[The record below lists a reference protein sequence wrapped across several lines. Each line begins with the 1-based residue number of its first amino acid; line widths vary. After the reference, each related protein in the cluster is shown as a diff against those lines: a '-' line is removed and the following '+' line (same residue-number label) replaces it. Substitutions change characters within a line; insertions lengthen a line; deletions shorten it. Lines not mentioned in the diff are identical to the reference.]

1 MDLLP
6 ALLLPLAGPEQ
17 FEGEEDKM
25 EQLPEDLQYLPD
37 SKEREPDPDIRKML
51 IETLMKVCVC
61 MREREREKEGGGKR
75 MYLYVLCVCLHVCMS
90 MNEW

>member
-1 MDLLP
+1 MLNDEVDLLP

-37 SKEREPDPDIRKML
+37 TKQREPDPDIRKML
-51 IETLMKVCVC
+51 IETLMKVFVCVRERKVGGGGREGG
-61 MREREREKEGGGKR
+61 REREGG
-75 MYLYVLCVCLHVCMS
+75 
-90 MNEW
+90 EDT